1 MANNIYVIDESPGKS
16 RTQTDDGSG
25 KDWLIFQGSYALP
38 TSIRLDGYVENG
50 VSSQARGF
58 FYHIGNWGTSL
69 VVHGAIENASGSS
82 GEDWISGNELDNI
95 LYGDPSRD
103 GAGDDDTLFGATGD
117 DTIYGG
123 AGRDDMGGADGND
136 LLDGGAG
143 IDTLS
148 GGGGSDTLI
157 GGAGADSISGGADGT
172 DWVFY
177 TGSSAAVD
185 VRLISGDTSTSFG
198 GDAEGDRITG
208 VNNVRGSDFN
218 DKITDLPESNAFN
231 ANRFDGRDGHDL
243 LKMGGGNDTAYGGSG
258 NDTIRGEDGNDRL
271 YGDVGRDVI
280 SGGAGRDRIFGGEGV
295 NQLDGGAGNDT
306 VTGGAQRDILYGGD
320 GNDVLDGGEGN
331 DLFFGNDGRD
341 TLRGDAGDDVLIGSE
356 GADRLFGGAGA
367 DEFKY
372 IARGESAAGAP
383 HDVIAD
389 FSRAEGDKLNFDQV
403 IATGT
408 FIGTA
413 AFSGQAGEARFITTA
428 TGSRAFIDLDGDTRA
443 DFAVDVLGLSVLRAS
458 DFIL

>member
-69 VVHGAIENASGSS
+69 VVHGAIENARGSS

-117 DTIYGG
+117 DTLYGG

-143 IDTLS
+143 SDTLS
-148 GGGGSDTLI
+148 GGGGSDRLI

-177 TGSSAAVD
+177 TGSFAAVD

-231 ANRFDGRDGHDL
+231 ANRFDGREGHDL

-271 YGDVGRDVI
+271 YGDAGRDDI
-280 SGGAGRDRIFGGEGV
+280 SGGTGRDRI
-295 NQLDGGAGNDT
+295 
-306 VTGGAQRDILYGGD
+306 
-320 GNDVLDGGEGN
+320 
-331 DLFFGNDGRD
+331 FGNDGRD
-341 TLRGDAGDDVLIGSE
+341 TLRGDAGNDVLIGSE

-367 DEFKY
+367 DEFRY
-372 IARGESAAGAP
+372 IARGESAAGAT